1 MNTSIPHLLRSL
13 LHKDV
18 GLKNFLDA
26 IGKDSGYIMEWA
38 EVRMEDYPKVSQ
50 VRDKLTGDE
59 KVKNVFEE
67 ADNVRIK
74 LGLDNISPICVL
86 CAISKPG
93 IGFTGEQLKTFPV
106 KEKEVLEVYFKED
119 GLQQAVAPA
128 EANGKPAA
136 GALYKYCIER
146 TALARENKTDP
157 IIGRDKE
164 TRMMMEILCRRTK
177 PNVIVT
183 GDAGVGKTALIDG
196 LAMDIVNNKVPGQ
209 LEGSLLFELDL
220 GALIAGAS
228 YKGEIEDRLKNII
241 KEVKQFPKA
250 IIFIDEIHTLLD
262 NKGSLG
268 GGAANLLKPELARGE
283 ITVISA
289 TTNDEYRKIIEP
301 DQAFTRRFEV
311 LSVPEPDM
319 DTAVK
324 MLDCLATKFEQHHH
338 IKIAPGAINECV
350 RLSKRYIKD
359 RRLPD
364 AAIDLLDRTMAAIK
378 LMTDTNKN
386 ELADLAALE

>member
-1 MNTSIPHLLRSL
+1 
-13 LHKDV
+13 
-18 GLKNFLDA
+18 
-26 IGKDSGYIMEWA
+26 MEWA
-38 EVRMEDYPKVSQ
+38 EVRIEDYPKVAQ
-50 VRDKLTGDE
+50 VKDKVTGDDG
-59 KVKNVFEE
+59 VKNVFEE

-74 LGLDNISPICVL
+74 LGLDLVSPICVL

-93 IGFTGEQLKTFPV
+93 VGFTHEQLKTFPV
-106 KEKEVLEVYFKED
+106 KEKEILEVYFKED
-119 GLQQAVAPA
+119 GLQQAVAPPG
-128 EANGKPAA
+128 ENGKPTA
-136 GALYKYCIER
+136 GALHKYCVER

-196 LAMDIVNNKVPGQ
+196 LAMDIVNNKVPAQ

-241 KEVKQFPKA
+241 REVKQFSKA
-250 IIFIDEIHTLLD
+250 IIFIDEIHILLD
-262 NKGSLG
+262 NKGSMG

-283 ITVISA
+283 ITVIGA

-311 LSVPEPDM
+311 LSVPEPDAE
-319 DTAVK
+319 TAVK
-324 MLDCLATKFEQHHH
+324 MLNCLAPKFEDHHK
-338 IKIAPGAINECV
+338 IKIAKGAIIECV
-350 RLSKRYIKD
+350 R
-359 RRLPD
+359 
-364 AAIDLLDRTMAAIK
+364 
-378 LMTDTNKN
+378 
-386 ELADLAALE
+386 